1 MKQDIGYFLLSSIMA
16 LFAILIIPIVAGI
29 TIGILLAGCGD
40 PITKGQDYYSD
51 PKKSCTVSQTEAVVT
66 ISCPDETKAIIPL
79 PANVPPVNSPMVTTV
94 QLCPGTTSYPNSFP
108 EQALCIDNQLFGVF
122 FDGQNAW
129 LSLLAPGNY
138 RSTSTTNPCS
148 FAVVTGCQISR

>member
-1 MKQDIGYFLLSSIMA
+1 MSRAVLTFLLNVFMF
-16 LFAILIIPIVAGI
+16 LFATLVLPVIAGI
-29 TIGILLAGCGD
+29 TVGIMLAGCGFHAD
-40 PITKGQDYYSD
+40 QTPPSSD
-51 PKKSCTVSQTEAVVT
+51 PKKSCSVSQTEAVVT